1 LEAEG
6 FTFGT
11 EQYLQ
16 WQKMLERL
24 PVDKSLAEL
33 KTLLVPLVAANEE
46 EQALAYQIY
55 DECQAEVAAIN
66 AAETSA
72 AKTATNWMRRILP
85 WLLLL
90 LGIYAIYRYFAP
102 SQAAKKELTEF
113 IDTSYL
119 QLRPNETKA
128 VCIKQNKL
136 GARPKMAQSKVTNPS
151 ELDSHLG
158 RYDLDGICLEYTAK
172 DTVGTDTFRVQL
184 TDINGGV
191 WQTEYI
197 VTVRSVPLDT
207 IVRQVL
213 QKKVRPV
220 TTPLFSTKDLPF
232 PNDIRD
238 LAIPPLTALEKFYQE
253 NAKLIK
259 ILLITLF
266 TALLVKILLARD
278 EKRKKLIAQPQESAQ
293 VAPIFGLP
301 KALLETIRS
310 GEVFY
315 RLLNKFRQRT
325 PDDFERLHIPKTISH
340 TIKNAG
346 MVNFQYERP
355 SRPAEYLLLID
366 APPANSHL
374 AQLFDLIHEYFRAN
388 EVHIER
394 FYWNA
399 QSGLC
404 FNEKHVKGL
413 KPVALQEQFFQSKLL
428 VLSSKPSGGTDSF
441 KAIEDFSW
449 QTAFKNWSQS
459 VVLIPA
465 ANFNTAKSF
474 FGNQKNF
481 TPIPATIDGL
491 NALLENKS
499 RASLDTPYF
508 WKPARKHSGG
518 ADHSPDGENQILP
531 LLEKNYSESVTLW
544 IAACAIY
551 PSLHWNLTLRLGQM
565 VADAQNEPTLLAIE
579 NLFDIANLPWFIE
592 GTIPSAVRE
601 ELLQFLQTKHPSL
614 YTNLT
619 TEINQLFEAG
629 ATFTNNE
636 EALGKEVII
645 GLNDLLPK
653 EEGTPTAATQQMAA
667 TSNIPVI
674 EKLTRKKHL
683 LDFLIPNEW
692 RQFLQKLGF
701 PNLGMQDFWKDV
713 LLLLLPLW
721 LLFSGFIWN
730 LPEKWDN
737 CQGEII
743 PYVYEGETLSLC
755 IDQPQDRVLL
765 NEYYAR
771 DAIKAENATMVDSIA
786 NLVEESLG
794 KGIFDAVL
802 ARDESDV
809 APLRAAVKAFF
820 GNIGTTYYNRGVQLF
835 DKSGE
840 VEDDTEA
847 KAALRDE
854 VCYNFDR
861 AVAFDSLDITLQKA
875 VRWCL
880 KNQIK
885 AVSLQGQVLN
895 PTTQKPVANAKITY
909 LGQSAATNSSGQFAL
924 SIAKKSIDA
933 ARVALNI
940 RRIDYLSRTDSFD
953 LQKVDRETYTLNAPI
968 YLTPAEKEVVKY
980 KIAGKVKDK
989 ATEKTVFGQVNVYIN
1004 KQLEGTVENG
1014 QFVVELTNESV
1025 VDDKINIRFVGDYY
1039 EPLEQILD
1047 LNNHKEV
1054 NLKVALTALPKEFV
1068 DAVGA
1073 PDITAAADGAAAFDS
1088 LDYLLTTI
1096 IETRE
1101 AFTPF
1106 NFETPIPKMELIPAD
1121 TFIMGDVLG
1130 DKVSLKETP
1139 HQVALNSYYLGVY
1152 EVTYEEYDR
1161 FTKAKRV
1168 RLAPDNGWGRGQ
1180 QPVVNISWYE
1190 AIEYCNWLSAEHGYE
1205 SVYAI
1210 DKTSKDENNQNQ
1222 QDTLKWSVTP
1232 KWEANGYRL
1241 PTEAEWEYAARQGGQ
1256 NVRFGNGL
1264 NQTTPDQINY
1274 NGAST
1279 DNPSYLAAGADRG
1292 QPIAVGSFAANKL
1305 ALYDMS
1311 GNVKEWCW
1319 DWLEAYEKTTLT
1331 IQPYGPET
1339 GTLKVI
1345 RGGGFDLSGNAAR
1358 TTARLG
1364 TDPMLKN
1371 GMGFRLCRGVN

>member
-1 LEAEG
+1 
-6 FTFGT
+6 
-11 EQYLQ
+11 
-16 WQKMLERL
+16 MLARL
-24 PVDKSLAEL
+24 PADKSLAEL

-55 DECQAEVAAIN
+55 EECQAEVEAIN
-66 AAETSA
+66 EAETSTS
-72 AKTATNWMRRILP
+72 KTATDWIRRILP

-90 LGIYAIYRYFAP
+90 IGSYAVYRYFSP
-102 SQAAKKELTEF
+102 SQAAKKELTEV
-113 IDTSYL
+113 IDASYL
-119 QLRPNETKA
+119 QLRPNETKS

-136 GARPKMAQSKVTNPS
+136 GARPKMAQTKVTNLS

-158 RYDLDGICLEYTAK
+158 TYKLDGICLEYTAK
-172 DTVGTDTFRVQL
+172 DTVGTDTFSVQL
-184 TDINGGV
+184 TDINGGI
-191 WQTEYI
+191 WQTEYF
-197 VTVRSVPLDT
+197 VTIRSVPLDT

-220 TTPLFSTKDLPF
+220 TTPLFSAKELPF

-278 EKRKKLIAQPQESAQ
+278 EKRKKLIAQPQNATQ
-293 VAPIFGLP
+293 VSPIFGLP

-310 GEVFY
+310 GEVFF

-325 PDDFERLHIPKTISH
+325 PDDFERLNIPKTINH

-346 MVNFQYERP
+346 MVNFQYETP
-355 SRPAEYLLLID
+355 TRPAEYLLLID
-366 APPANSHL
+366 APQANSHL
-374 AQLFDLIHEYFRAN
+374 AQLFDLIHEYFQEN
-388 EVHIER
+388 EVHFER

-399 QSGLC
+399 QSRLC
-404 FNEKHVKGL
+404 FNEKNKKGL
-413 KPVALQEQFFQSKLL
+413 KPVALQAQFFQSKLL
-428 VLSSKPSGGTDSF
+428 VLSNT
-441 KAIEDFSW
+441 DFSTNNTIAAW
-449 QTAFKNWSQS
+449 QKPFKNWQESAVLLPLVTFNKASQ
-459 VVLIPA
+459 
-465 ANFNTAKSF
+465 F
-474 FGNQKNF
+474 FGKQKNF
-481 TPIPATIDGL
+481 TPIPATIEGL
-491 NALLENKS
+491 NFLLESKDVTSRSGALKKNDIAEIFDKLNTSESSDNK
-499 RASLDTPYF
+499 
-508 WKPARKHSGG
+508 
-518 ADHSPDGENQILP
+518 ENSDQIISV
-531 LLEKNYSESVTLW
+531 LEKKYSPSVVPW

-565 VADAQNEPTLLAIE
+565 VADAQGEADLLAIE
-579 NLFDIANLPWFIE
+579 NLFEIANLPWFVKGEIPTPIRETLIE
-592 GTIPSAVRE
+592 
-601 ELLQFLQTKHPSL
+601 FLQTKHPDL
-614 YTNLT
+614 YTALT
-619 TEINQLFEAG
+619 TEVNRLFEDG
-629 ATFTNNE
+629 ATFDNP
-636 EALGKEVII
+636 AAASDKEVII

-653 EEGTPTAATQQMAA
+653 EQDVATAAQQI
-667 TSNIPVI
+667 TGNNNIPVI
-674 EKLTRKKHL
+674 EKLTRKKQL
-683 LDFLIPNEW
+683 VDFLIPNEW

-771 DAIKAENATMVDSIA
+771 DAIKAENATVVDSIA
-786 NLVEESLG
+786 KLVEKSLG
-794 KGIFDAVL
+794 TGIYDAVL
-802 ARDESDV
+802 SRDESDV
-809 APLRAAVKAFF
+809 APLRKAVKAFF

-840 VEDDTEA
+840 VEEDAEA

-861 AVAFDSLDITLQKA
+861 AVMFDSLDVTLQKA

-885 AVSLQGQVLN
+885 SVSLQGQVLN
-895 PTTQKPVANAKITY
+895 PTTQRPVANAKITY

-924 SIAKKSIDA
+924 SIAKKSIDEQK
-933 ARVALNI
+933 VALNI
-940 RRIDYLSRTDSFD
+940 RRIDYLSRVDSFD
-953 LQKVDRETYTLNAPI
+953 LQKVDRETYSLIAPI
-968 YLTPAEKEVVKY
+968 YLTPEEKEVVKY
-980 KIAGKVKDK
+980 KIDGEVKDK
-989 ATEKTVFGQVNVYIN
+989 ATGKKVFGQVNVYIN

-1014 QFVVELTNESV
+1014 QFTFELTDESII
-1025 VDDKINIRFVGDYY
+1025 DDKINIRFVGDYY

-1047 LNNHKEV
+1047 LNNHKAV
-1054 NLKVALTALPKEFV
+1054 NLKVDLTALPKEFV
-1068 DAVGA
+1068 DVVGS
-1073 PDITAAADGAAAFDS
+1073 PDITAAADGAEAFDS

-1096 IETRE
+1096 METRE
-1101 AFTPF
+1101 SFTPF
-1106 NFETPIPKMELIPAD
+1106 SFETPIPKMELIPAD

-1130 DKVSLKETP
+1130 DNVSLKETP
-1139 HQVALNSYYLGVY
+1139 HTVSLNSYYLGTY

-1168 RLAPDNGWGRGQ
+1168 QRASDNGWGRDQ

-1190 AIEYCNWLSAEHGYE
+1190 AIEYCNWLSSEHGYE
-1205 SVYAI
+1205 PVYTI
-1210 DKTSKDENNQNQ
+1210 DKTEKAETNQNK
-1222 QDTLKWSVTP
+1222 QDTLKWMVTP
-1232 KWEANGYRL
+1232 KWEASGYRL

-1256 NVRFGNGL
+1256 KVRFGNGL
-1264 NQTTPDQINY
+1264 NQTNPDQINF
-1274 NGAST
+1274 NGTSS
-1279 DNPSYLAAGADRG
+1279 DNPPYIAAGADRG
-1292 QPIAVGSFAANKL
+1292 QTIPVGSFAANTL

-1319 DWLEAYEKTTLT
+1319 DWLGDYEKAPLSANP
-1331 IQPYGPET
+1331 QGVET
-1339 GTLKVI
+1339 GILKVI
-1345 RGGGFDLSGNAAR
+1345 RGGGYDLYGNAAR

-1364 TDPMLKN
+1364 TDPMLKK
-1371 GMGFRLCRGVN
+1371 GMGFRLCRSAN

>member
-1 LEAEG
+1 MSRLEAEG

-24 PVDKSLAEL
+24 PADKSLDEL

-55 DECQAEVAAIN
+55 DECQAEVEAIN
-66 AAETSA
+66 GVEAS
-72 AKTATNWMRRILP
+72 TATTPTNWLKRLLP
-85 WLLLL
+85 LLLL
-90 LGIYAIYRYFAP
+90 LVGIYAIYRYFAP

-113 IDTSYL
+113 IDASYL
-119 QLRPNETKA
+119 QLRPNETKS

-136 GARPKMAQSKVTNPS
+136 GARPKMAQTKVTNPS
-151 ELDSHLG
+151 ELDANLG
-158 RYDLDGICLEYTAK
+158 TYKFDGICLEYTAK
-172 DTVGTDTFRVQL
+172 DTVGTDTFSVQL
-184 TDINGGV
+184 ADINGGI

-220 TTPLFSTKDLPF
+220 TTPLFTAKELPF

-238 LAIPPLTALEKFYQE
+238 LAIPPLTALEQFYQE

-259 ILLITLF
+259 VLLITLF

-278 EKRKKLIAQPQESAQ
+278 EKRKKLIAQPQEAAQ
-293 VAPIFGLP
+293 VSPIFGLP

-310 GEVFY
+310 GEVFF

-325 PDDFERLHIPKTISH
+325 PDDFERLNIPKTINH

-355 SRPAEYLLLID
+355 TRPAEYLLLID
-366 APPANSHL
+366 APQPNSHL
-374 AQLFDLIHEYFRAN
+374 AQLFDLIHEYFQAN
-388 EVHIER
+388 EVLFER

-399 QSGLC
+399 ESSLC
-404 FNEKHVKGL
+404 FNEQNIKGL

-428 VLSSKPSGGTDSF
+428 VLSSATFLMENPVTPAWFKTFNNWEASAILVPSIFFS
-441 KAIEDFSW
+441 KANQI
-449 QTAFKNWSQS
+449 
-459 VVLIPA
+459 
-465 ANFNTAKSF
+465 
-474 FGNQKNF
+474 FGKQKNF
-481 TPIPATIDGL
+481 TPIPATINGL
-491 NALLENKS
+491 NFLLDNSQLTAINAASTLSAGSINRENALS
-499 RASLDTPYF
+499 F
-508 WKPARKHSGG
+508 
-518 ADHSPDGENQILP
+518 
-531 LLEKNYSESVTLW
+531 LEKNYSESLTLW

-565 VADAQNEPTLLAIE
+565 VADAQNEPNLLAIE
-579 NLFDIANLPWFIE
+579 NLFDIANLHWFVD
-592 GTIPSAVRE
+592 GKIPAPVRE
-601 ELLQFLQTKHPSL
+601 ELIQFLETKQPTL
-614 YTNLT
+614 YTTLT
-619 TEINQLFEAG
+619 TAINQLFEAG
-629 ATFTNNE
+629 TTFSNAE
-636 EALGKEVII
+636 DALGKEVII
-645 GLNDLLPK
+645 GLDDLLPK
-653 EEGTPTAATQQMAA
+653 EKEVTATNTQQLSRS
-667 TSNIPVI
+667 SNIPI
-674 EKLTRKKHL
+674 IKKLTRKKQL

-692 RQFLQKLGF
+692 RQFLKKLGF

-737 CQGEII
+737 CEGEII

-771 DAIKAENATMVDSIA
+771 DAIKAEQATVVDSLA
-786 NLVEESLG
+786 NLVEKSLG

-802 ARDESDV
+802 SKDESDV

-820 GNIGTTYYNRGVQLF
+820 GNTGTTYYNRGVQLF

-840 VEDDTEA
+840 VEGDAEA

-861 AVAFDSLDITLQKA
+861 AMAFDSLDVTIQKA
-875 VRWCL
+875 VKWCL

-885 AVSLQGQVLN
+885 SVSLQGQVLN
-895 PTTQKPVANAKITY
+895 PTTQRPVANAKITY

-924 SIAKKSIDA
+924 NIAKKSIDA
-933 ARVALNI
+933 EKVALNI
-940 RRIDYLSRTDSFD
+940 RRIDYLSLTDSFG
-953 LQKVDRETYTLNAPI
+953 LQKMDRETYVLNAPI
-968 YLTPAEKEVVKY
+968 YLTPEEKEVVKY
-980 KIAGKVKDK
+980 KITGEVKDK
-989 ATEKTVFGQVNVYIN
+989 ATRKAVFGQVNIYIN
-1004 KQLEGTVENG
+1004 NRLEGTIENS
-1014 QFVVELTNESV
+1014 QFAFELTDESV
-1025 VDDKINIRFVGDYY
+1025 IDDKINIRFVGDYY
-1039 EPLEQILD
+1039 EPLAQILD

-1054 NLKVALTALPKEFV
+1054 NLKVDLTALPKEFV
-1068 DAVGA
+1068 DAVGS
-1073 PDITAAADGAAAFDS
+1073 PDITAAADGEAAFDS

-1121 TFIMGDVLG
+1121 TFMMGDVLG
-1130 DKVSLKETP
+1130 DNISPKEKT
-1139 HQVALNSYYLGVY
+1139 HSVALNSYYLGVY

-1161 FTKAKRV
+1161 FTKAKRIK
-1168 RLAPDNGWGRGQ
+1168 LSPDNGWGRGQ
-1180 QPVVNISWYE
+1180 QPVANISWYE
-1190 AIEYCNWLSAEHGYE
+1190 AIEYCNWLSSEHGYE
-1205 SVYAI
+1205 PVYTI
-1210 DKTSKDENNQNQ
+1210 DKTIKDEHNQNK
-1222 QDTLKWSVTP
+1222 QDTLKWIVTP
-1232 KWEANGYRL
+1232 KWEASGYRL

-1264 NQTTPDQINY
+1264 NQTSPDQINF
-1274 NGAST
+1274 NGTSSDT
-1279 DNPSYLAAGADRG
+1279 PPYITKGADRG
-1292 QPIAVGSFAANKL
+1292 QPVTVGSFAANQL
-1305 ALYDMS
+1305 NLYDMS

-1319 DWLEAYEKTTLT
+1319 DWLGDYEQAPLSDNPQGTV
-1331 IQPYGPET
+1331 T

-1345 RGGGFDLSGNAAR
+1345 RGGGFDLYGNAAR

-1364 TDPMLKN
+1364 TDPMLKK
-1371 GMGFRLCRGVN
+1371 GMGFRLCRGAN